1 MATSNDQL
9 DSFLDGTESTP
20 SASGATRSPSLAT
33 VASFSMPRDLL
44 LQAVSAMRHDLRR
57 TLLTMA
63 GMAWGIATVVLL
75 LAYGNG
81 FGRAIQNI
89 FESFGAT
96 AVGVFPGRTSQQ
108 AGGNKAG
115 VQIRFTS
122 EDVEL
127 LRNNIPLAR
136 HVVRMSEKQSTV
148 QNNNRSFT
156 FPVQGLD
163 AAIEEIWNLDVDQGR
178 FLNDSDNLSHGLY
191 AVIGSEAR
199 DKLFS
204 GMPAIDESIRID
216 GVTFQVIGVL
226 KPRMQEGDSDDNRAV
241 YIPFNSMDVIKD
253 NHYLDGI
260 WLDSAGLDHDKMA
273 KTVKESLAGAHNFKP
288 DDPRAVFVFDAQ
300 KQLSQFGIISLALK
314 VLLAFIGTVTLGIGG
329 VGLMNIML
337 VSVTQR
343 TREIGVEKALGARRR
358 DVLFQ
363 FLAEAMVITAVGG
376 VLGIFLSYIVS
387 FSVGRLTLYS
397 AMAKH
402 AEAGDIRL
410 IVSPMILVV
419 ATAILAIVGVISGM
433 VPALRAAN
441 LDPIEAL
448 RYE

>member
-1 MATSNDQL
+1 MHQ
-9 DSFLDGTESTP
+9 
-20 SASGATRSPSLAT
+20 
-33 VASFSMPRDLL
+33 DLL
-44 LQAVSAMRHDLRR
+44 HQAFSAMRHDLRK

-81 FGRAIQNI
+81 FGQAISNI

-115 VQIRFTS
+115 VEIHFTN

-127 LRNNIPLAR
+127 LRNNIPLCK
-136 HVVRMSEKQSTV
+136 HVVRMSQKDSTV
-148 QNNNRSFT
+148 QNGNRSFT
-156 FPVQGLD
+156 FPVMGLD
-163 AAIEEIWNLDVDQGR
+163 PAIEEIWNLDMAEGR
-178 FLNDSDNLSHGLY
+178 FIDDADNLRHGLY

-204 GMPAIDESIRID
+204 GMPALGQDIRID
-216 GVTFQVIGVL
+216 GVTFEVIGVVR
-226 KPRMQEGDSDDNRAV
+226 PRMQEADSDDNRAV
-241 YIPFNSMDVIKD
+241 YLPFNSMDVLKD
-253 NHYLDGI
+253 THYLDGI
-260 WLDSAGLDHDKMA
+260 WLDSQGLNHEKLDRTIRDTLATAHD
-273 KTVKESLAGAHNFKP
+273 FKS
-288 DDPRAVFVFDAQ
+288 DDQRAVFVFDAQ
-300 KQLSQFGIISLALK
+300 KQLQQFGIISLALK
-314 VLLAFIGTVTLGIGG
+314 VLLGFIGTVTLGIGG

-358 DVLFQ
+358 DILFQ
-363 FLAEAMVITAVGG
+363 FLAEALVITAVGG
-376 VLGIFLSYIVS
+376 MLGIMLSYIVS
-387 FSVGRLTLYS
+387 LSVGRLTFYS

-410 IVSPMILVV
+410 VVSPMILLV
-419 ATAILAIVGVISGM
+419 ASFILGLVGVISGM
-433 VPALRAAN
+433 VPAVRAAQ

>member
-1 MATSNDQL
+1 MH
-9 DSFLDGTESTP
+9 
-20 SASGATRSPSLAT
+20 
-33 VASFSMPRDLL
+33 RDLL
-44 LQAVSAMRHDLRR
+44 KQAVSAMRHDLRR

-75 LAYGNG
+75 LSYGNG
-81 FGRAIQNI
+81 FGKAIEAI
-89 FESFGAT
+89 FKSFGAT
-96 AVGVFPGRTSQQ
+96 AVGIFPGRTSQQ

-115 VQIRFTS
+115 VQIRFTND
-122 EDVEL
+122 DVEL
-127 LRNNIPLAR
+127 LRNNVPLSR
-136 HVVRMSEKQSTV
+136 HVVRESDKQSTV
-148 QNNNRSFT
+148 QNDNRSFT
-156 FPVQGLD
+156 FPVMGVDPSIQD
-163 AAIEEIWNLDVDQGR
+163 IWNLDIDRGR
-178 FLNDSDNLSHGLY
+178 FLDDADNMGHGLY

-204 GMPAIDESIRID
+204 GMPAVGQTIRVD
-216 GVTFQVIGVL
+216 GVTFEVVGVAA
-226 KPRMQEGDSDDNRAV
+226 PRMQEADDNNNRLV
-241 YIPFNSMDVIKD
+241 YVPYNSMDVLKD

-260 WLDSAGLDHDKMA
+260 WLDSAGLDHEKMEKTIRDALAEAHSFKVDDK
-273 KTVKESLAGAHNFKP
+273 
-288 DDPRAVFVFDAQ
+288 RAIFLFDAQ
-300 KQLSQFGIISLALK
+300 KQLSQFSIITLALK

-343 TREIGVEKALGARRR
+343 TREIGVEKALGARRH
-358 DVLFQ
+358 DILFQ

-376 VLGIFLSYIVS
+376 LLGILLSYTVS
-387 FSVGRLTLYS
+387 ILAGRIPFYS
-397 AMAKH
+397 AMAQH
-402 AEAGDIRL
+402 AEAADIRL

-419 ATAILAIVGVISGM
+419 ATSILAVVGVISGM